1 MPTSPIWRLG
11 SRPSR
16 CERKSRS
23 DASRL
28 GAGCE
33 LIGRQRVAAQLA
45 DLDLAE
51 RLREEQGASLEAPF
65 PVERVRFLAVEGA
78 VELELATSDRDS
90 ELLDPLH
97 QQGGDA
103 SAAVVVVDDQLVHV
117 ADRALMA
124 QAALHRERSQADD
137 PRIELGADVPLAR
150 RREPSLEHAA
160 EGRFA
165 KHLLWPVLAQQLEDG
180 AKIL

>member
-1 MPTSPIWRLG
+1 MLATG
-11 SRPSR
+11 
-16 CERKSRS
+16 
-23 DASRL
+23 
-28 GAGCE
+28 
-33 LIGRQRVAAQLA
+33 GRAHAQLQGSGCA
-45 DLDLAE
+45 LDLAE

-103 SAAVVVVDDQLVHV
+103 PAAVIVVDDQLVHV

-124 QAALHRERSQADD
+124 QAALHRERSETDD
-137 PRIELGADVPLAR
+137 PRIELGADVPLPR

-180 AKIL
+180 AKIS